1 MKKYS
6 SLGDLLV
13 DFRHENKM
21 SQSDLALEF
30 DVDVRTI
37 IRWEKNETLLKPE
50 KEEQMVDVTFIPYQ
64 VIRNLNAPV
73 VIPTFYDFDIRK
85 YSLSTLFID
94 LPDADWLLAKS
105 SMTTSRVRTIK
116 YDSDINDIIR
126 SAMVQKH
133 ILKPI
138 DKSLIIKATAL
149 LPSLN
154 IIIFDKSG
162 YYSGHCIF
170 FPLSMHTYNK
180 IRDRTLKEEE
190 LSTADLIN
198 YKEESNPVFY
208 LYDLTA
214 DCNANVFHITGILMK
229 FFKSYKGN
237 YLYASLTSRYD
248 SYKLNEQIGT
258 TIVWEDKDLQKKIN
272 SKAPPRLYEGDFKM
286 FFRNKK

>member
-94 LPDADWLLAKS
+94 LPDADWLLSKS
-105 SMTTSRVRTIK
+105 SMTTSRARTIK

-126 SAMVQKH
+126 STLVQKH

-138 DKSLIIKATAL
+138 DKSLILKATT
-149 LPSLN
+149 LN
-154 IIIFDKSG
+154 AVT
-162 YYSGHCIF
+162 H
-170 FPLSMHTYNK
+170 
-180 IRDRTLKEEE
+180 
-190 LSTADLIN
+190 
-198 YKEESNPVFY
+198 
-208 LYDLTA
+208 
-214 DCNANVFHITGILMK
+214 
-229 FFKSYKGN
+229 
-237 YLYASLTSRYD
+237 
-248 SYKLNEQIGT
+248 
-258 TIVWEDKDLQKKIN
+258 
-272 SKAPPRLYEGDFKM
+272 
-286 FFRNKK
+286 